1 MADEPRRSVRATKG
15 QHTKSLDLLDQATP
29 EPKKKSTKKSKKVE
43 KEEEAEVIRC
53 VCGALESPEGD
64 EDPWI
69 ACDNCNVWQHNV
81 CVGITTYDEDIP
93 KNYLCEQCDP
103 DYHKELLDALNH
115 GVKLWEHRRKEY
127 EKMKAEEEK
136 ESKKKGKKKGKRTSD
151 PKSEVSHTTN
161 GKAKSPATPIPVE
174 VKKDK
179 KDGATKGSSAK
190 RKARDDSQDKES
202 TKEPQSKVRK
212 VSAAHTTPRQDSPI
226 SGLPVKII
234 DLESSR
240 QGGATLILKGLRHV
254 VPIAIKQ
261 GIYTLSEHDTVE
273 AKAERLAIEV
283 EDAVHGAQPD
293 KGAYTKQAR
302 AIGFNIKQNQE
313 LCNGLLTRSLSPRD
327 LAVMTSDDMA
337 SKELKRETAE
347 MKARSDKQSIMV
359 SDDGPRVRRT
369 HKGEEII
376 EGDNFAVA
384 GDNTM
389 STSRRRSML
398 DPNAEMATRSR
409 ENSPGNQ
416 VELPDDI
423 DSYPSHDDIR
433 SQVAPKQ
440 PLNIETKPAGLPMRK
455 PSGQTD
461 FDINKVFSNVPS
473 QSPVSAHHTR
483 TQSIS
488 NAPPAN
494 GPGIDPEIDRMLQD
508 DDGNESPPYSPAEYP
523 SDPEIVWR
531 GTVVMD
537 SIAKFPAVSKHV
549 AGVDISHTLA
559 WSDVLQKDLKVA
571 GRIDREKAN
580 EYLCSLRYSPPTDVV
595 VVNVTA
601 TGEAASTGFQELY
614 DYFQSKNRY
623 GVLANKGIGNIR
635 DTYLVP
641 VPPTPGNLPD
651 FIVNLEGHK
660 IPEERSEP
668 MIVIA
673 LVIRNDTPAEAS
685 RSFDGSV
692 DVQSPSVMGH
702 PQRQMS
708 LGGAGPAMS
717 PIAPQ
722 GPGTFPTPPIPQ
734 QQFPSDEAQRRYQQ
748 ELERAQAQREGE
760 ANAFKILG
768 TYAEA
773 PTVAFLMP
781 QAYQMRE
788 VEWQIIRGILEE
800 DEKARSDLQHLSQV
814 LEVRMSQYSQS
825 QQSQG

>member
-15 QHTKSLDLLDQATP
+15 QHTKSHDVLDQATP
-29 EPKKKSTKKSKKVE
+29 EPKKKSTKKAKKVE
-43 KEEEAEVIRC
+43 KEEEAEIIRC
-53 VCGALESPEGD
+53 VCGALESPDGD

-81 CVGITTYDEDIP
+81 CVGLPTYDEDIP
-93 KNYLCEQCDP
+93 KNYLCEECDP
-103 DYHKELLDALNH
+103 EFHKELLDAVAN
-115 GVKLWEHRRKEY
+115 GVKIWEQRRKTY
-127 EKMKAEEEK
+127 EKMKADEEK
-136 ESKKKGKKKGKRTSD
+136 EKKKGKGKKGKRPSD

-161 GKAKSPATPIPVE
+161 GKAKSPSTPVPAEAKKEKKE
-174 VKKDK
+174 V
-179 KDGATKGSSAK
+179 AKGSSTK
-190 RKARDDSQDKES
+190 RKNRGDSQDKES
-202 TKEPQSKVRK
+202 AKELPPTKSRK

-226 SGLPVKII
+226 TGLTVKIL
-234 DLESSR
+234 DLESAR
-240 QGGATLILKGLRHV
+240 QAGATLVNKGLAHAL
-254 VPIAIKQ
+254 PIAVKN
-261 GIYTLSEHDTVE
+261 GIYVLRENDTIE

-283 EDAVHGAQPD
+283 EDAIHATHPD
-293 KGAYTKQAR
+293 KGSYSKQSR
-302 AIGFNIKQNQE
+302 AIFNNLKHNQE
-313 LCNGLLTRSLSPRD
+313 LCNGLLTRTLSPHD
-327 LAVMTSDDMA
+327 LATMTTDDMA

-347 MKARSDKQSIMV
+347 MKARADKQSIMV

-369 HKGEEII
+369 HKGEEVI

-384 GDNTM
+384 NDNTM

-398 DPNAEMATRSR
+398 DPNADMAARSR
-409 ENSPGNQ
+409 ENSPGTQ
-416 VELPDDI
+416 VELPDI
-423 DSYPSHDDIR
+423 NSYRSQDDIR
-433 SQVAPKQ
+433 GHVVPKH
-440 PLNIETKPAGLPMRK
+440 PLNIETKTGLPMRK
-455 PSGQTD
+455 PSGQAD

-494 GPGIDPEIDRMLQD
+494 GPGNDPEIDRMLE
-508 DDGNESPPYSPAEYP
+508 DDGNESEPYSPAEYK
-523 SDPEIVWR
+523 SDPDIVWR

-537 SIAKFPAVSKHV
+537 SIAKFPADAKHV
-549 AGVDISHTLA
+549 AGVDISRTLA
-559 WSDVLQKDLKVA
+559 WADVLQKELKVA

-595 VVNVTA
+595 VVNVTPA
-601 TGEAASTGFQELY
+601 GDDAAQGFQELY

-641 VPPTPGNLPD
+641 VPPSPANLPD

-660 IPEERSEP
+660 IAEDRSEP

-673 LVIRNDTPAEAS
+673 LVIRNEGPDLG
-685 RSFDGSV
+685 RSFDGTS
-692 DVQSPSVMGH
+692 DVHSPTVKAH

-708 LGGAGPAMS
+708 IGGAGPAMS

-722 GPGTFPTPPIPQ
+722 GQGTFPTPPIPQ
-734 QQFPSDEAQRRYQQ
+734 QQFPSDDTQRRYQQ
-748 ELERAQAQREGE
+748 EQERAHAQREGE
-760 ANAFKILG
+760 TNALKILG
-768 TYAEA
+768 TFAEA

-781 QAYQMRE
+781 QAFQMRE

-800 DEKARSDLQHLSQV
+800 DDKARVDLQHLSQV

-825 QQSQG
+825 QQSN